1 MIYKTLEKVEESEC
15 WKMLE
20 QFLSLDIRDEL
31 WPFSH
36 VWDSSG
42 GHRDIFNI
50 GTMLNLTPATTK
62 LVKMLKMSSS
72 IINYHLIPPAPARH
86 RAHSWEHRLNFEIVN
101 IFNISTLILWY
112 SVDRSQVMRRDE
124 AEQGRSSAQFYIY
137 TLDINCLH
145 RFDNVHC
152 LCLFDLFWGH

>member
-1 MIYKTLEKVEESEC
+1 MIVIDKLLLYLNIITNVCVIDNKIFKLNHLRSSIDSNNEMILINHYLWLEKVEESEC

-101 IFNISTLILWY
+101 ILNISTLILWY
-112 SVDRSQVMRRDE
+112 SVDRS
-124 AEQGRSSAQFYIY
+124 
-137 TLDINCLH
+137 
-145 RFDNVHC
+145 
-152 LCLFDLFWGH
+152 

>member
-1 MIYKTLEKVEESEC
+1 MIYKTLGKVEESEC

-42 GHRDIFNI
+42 WHRDIFNI

-72 IINYHLIPPAPARH
+72 IINYHLIPSAPARH

-101 IFNISTLILWY
+101 ISNISTLILWY
-112 SVDRSQVMRRDE
+112 SVDRSQVMRGDE
-124 AEQGRSSAQFYIY
+124 AEQGRSSTQFY
-137 TLDINCLH
+137 TLDS
-145 RFDNVHC
+145 RY
-152 LCLFDLFWGH
+152 